1 MKIYFQHQLIL
12 CPQAQILA
20 ECVHSEIEAELNGSR
35 AKSGTKQRIKFM
47 TRRRW
52 RRGVR
57 GGGAQ
62 ASKASGSL
70 PCYQAASTN
79 LTITMH
85 DNTIPE
91 QYPLLMY

>member
-1 MKIYFQHQLIL
+1 MKIYFQPQRIL
-12 CPQAQILA
+12 CPQARILA

-52 RRGVR
+52 RRG
-57 GGGAQ
+57 GAQ

-91 QYPLLMY
+91 EYPLLMY